1 MTADHGRDG
10 QSFISGR
17 QFGQWRM
24 GIMAIVAGSAAAATT
39 LSVQSFPMDPKRPN
53 TSKTCAEALQRVK
66 EAGLGSPLIS
76 AEENRRV
83 FLEALA
89 VAERLC
95 GNR

>member
-1 MTADHGRDG
+1 
-10 QSFISGR
+10 
-17 QFGQWRM
+17 
-24 GIMAIVAGSAAAATT
+24 MALVAGLSTAAST
-39 LSVQSFPMDPKRPN
+39 LPAQSFPRDPKRPN

-76 AEENRRV
+76 AEENRKV

-95 GNR
+95 GDR